1 MSVLKRSCSWDTT
14 SEATYSEAENEILP
28 FRALLNTHVR
38 LEEVLDTDGAEVE
51 PEQPMKPF
59 TDISFSYSCP
69 EKARIPRLSRAE
81 EVEGKDE
88 QLDTILLLLLL
99 SQTVL
104 GLGDLELA
112 VSLESDKANT
122 KIGSSEVESDEVANL
137 LAGRVLRRVGEDE
150 DGLALR
156 HVV

>member
-1 MSVLKRSCSWDTT
+1 
-14 SEATYSEAENEILP
+14 
-28 FRALLNTHVR
+28 
-38 LEEVLDTDGAEVE
+38 
-51 PEQPMKPF
+51 
-59 TDISFSYSCP
+59 
-69 EKARIPRLSRAE
+69 LSRAE